1 MVPGTPQGLL
11 TGPIPREA
19 AMTGEGPGSITRYL
33 GGLKAG
39 EAEAARALWERYF
52 ADLVRLARA
61 RLRDAPRAA
70 ADEEDAAL
78 SAFDSLCRGA
88 EHGRFPR
95 LDDRADLW
103 RVLVTITARKAADLV
118 QHERR
123 RKRGGGHV
131 RLEADLA
138 AAALEAGGLAQ
149 APAHQPSPDLA
160 ALMAEECRRLFETLP
175 DESLRQVAALKLEG
189 YTEREIAARLN
200 CGLSTVERR
209 LRTIRTVWARRG

>member
-1 MVPGTPQGLL
+1 
-11 TGPIPREA
+11 
-19 AMTGEGPGSITRYL
+19 MTSGDGGSVTRWV

-39 EAEAARALWERYF
+39 DPEATRQLWERYF

-88 EHGRFPR
+88 EQGRFPR

-103 RVLVTITARKAADLV
+103 RVLVTVTARKAADMI

-123 RKRGGGHV
+123 LKRGGGRV
-131 RLEADLA
+131 RTEADLA
-138 AAALEAGGLAQ
+138 AAALEAGGVGQ
-149 APAHQPSPDLA
+149 APAHEPSPEMA
-160 ALMAEECRRLFETLP
+160 ALVADECRRLFDILP
-175 DESLRQVAALKLEG
+175 DESLRQVARLRLEG
-189 YTEREIAARLN
+189 YSDREIAASLG

-209 LRTIRTVWARRG
+209 LRTIRGLWSARG

>member
-1 MVPGTPQGLL
+1 MKP
-11 TGPIPREA
+11 
-19 AMTGEGPGSITRYL
+19 EGGGSVTRWV

-39 EAEAARALWERYF
+39 DPEATRQIWERYF

-61 RLRDAPRAA
+61 RLRDLPRAA

-78 SAFDSLCRGA
+78 SAFDSFCRGA

-95 LDDRADLW
+95 LDDRQDLW

-118 QHERR
+118 QLEHRL
-123 RKRGGGHV
+123 KRGGGHV
-131 RLEADLA
+131 RTEADLA
-138 AAALEAGGLAQ
+138 AAALEAGGIGQ
-149 APAHQPSPDLA
+149 VPANNPSPELA
-160 ALMAEECRRLFETLP
+160 VMMAEECQRLFDLLP

-189 YTEREIAARLN
+189 HTDQEVAKQLG

-209 LRTIRTVWARRG
+209 LKTIRTIWAARG

>member
-1 MVPGTPQGLL
+1 
-11 TGPIPREA
+11 
-19 AMTGEGPGSITRYL
+19 MTSGNGGSVTRWV

-39 EAEAARALWERYF
+39 DPEATRRLWERYF

-103 RVLVTITARKAADLV
+103 RVLVTITARKAADMI

-123 RKRGGGHV
+123 LKRGGGRV
-131 RLEADLA
+131 RTEADLA
-138 AAALEAGGLAQ
+138 AAALEAGGVGQ
-149 APAHQPSPDLA
+149 APAHEPSPEMA
-160 ALMAEECRRLFETLP
+160 ALVADECRRLFDILP
-175 DESLRQVAALKLEG
+175 DESLRQVARLRLEG
-189 YTEREIAARLN
+189 YSDREIAASLG

-209 LRTIRTVWARRG
+209 LRTIRGLWSARG